1 MRPTKKFA
9 QNSYKEKIT
18 MYIVVNK
25 IAVPAEHRQQVL
37 EGFKHAL
44 PGMKRFSGFLG
55 FELWTAEDGT
65 VLGVSRWESKEAVDE
80 YLRHD
85 LFRQHHGG
93 PARQQEDP
101 SVTTRYTAEVL
112 S

>member
-1 MRPTKKFA
+1 
-9 QNSYKEKIT
+9 

-25 IAVPAEHRQQVL
+25 IAVPVEHRQQMV

-44 PGMKRFSGFLG
+44 PSMKRFSGFLG

-65 VLGVSRWESKEAVDE
+65 VQAVSRWESKEAVDE
-80 YLRHD
+80 YLQND

-93 PARQQEDP
+93 SASQQEDV
-101 SVTTRYTAEVL
+101 SNQVTTRYTAEVL

>member
-1 MRPTKKFA
+1 
-9 QNSYKEKIT
+9 

-25 IAVPAEHRQQVL
+25 ISVPADHRQAMV

-65 VLGVSRWESKEAVDE
+65 VQAVSRWESKEAVDE
-80 YLRHD
+80 YLQND
-85 LFRQHHGG
+85 LFRQHHGA
-93 PARQQEDP
+93 PASQQDN
-101 SVTTRYTAEVL
+101 SSNQVTTRYTAEVL

>member
-1 MRPTKKFA
+1 
-9 QNSYKEKIT
+9 

-25 IAVPAEHRQQVL
+25 ISVPAEQRQVMV

-44 PGMKRFSGFLG
+44 PSMKRFSGFLG
-55 FELWTAEDGT
+55 FELWSAEDGT
-65 VLGVSRWESKEAVDE
+65 VQAVSRWASKEAVDE
-80 YLRHD
+80 YLQND

-93 PARQQEDP
+93 PASQHENASNQ
-101 SVTTRYTAEVL
+101 VTTRYTAEIL

>member
-1 MRPTKKFA
+1 
-9 QNSYKEKIT
+9 

-25 IAVPAEHRQQVL
+25 IAVPQEQRQAMV

-65 VLGVSRWESKEAVDE
+65 VQAVSRWESKEAVDE
-80 YLRHD
+80 YLQND

-93 PARQQEDP
+93 PARQQDNA
-101 SVTTRYTAEVL
+101 SNQVTTRYTAEVL

>member
-1 MRPTKKFA
+1 
-9 QNSYKEKIT
+9 

-25 IAVPAEHRQQVL
+25 IAVPAEQRQAMV

-44 PGMKRFSGFLG
+44 PSMKRFSGFVG

-65 VLGVSRWESKEAVDE
+65 VQAVSRWESKEAVDE
-80 YLRHD
+80 YLQHD

-93 PARQQEDP
+93 SASQMENASNQI
-101 SVTTRYTAEVL
+101 TTRYTAEVL

>member
-1 MRPTKKFA
+1 
-9 QNSYKEKIT
+9 

-25 IAVPAEHRQQVL
+25 ISVPADQRQTLV

-65 VLGVSRWESKEAVDE
+65 VQAVSRWESKEAVDE
-80 YLRHD
+80 YLQND

-93 PARQQEDP
+93 PARQQENLANQ
-101 SVTTRYTAEVL
+101 VTTRYTAEVL

>member
-1 MRPTKKFA
+1 
-9 QNSYKEKIT
+9 

-25 IAVPAEHRQQVL
+25 ISVPQEQRQAMV

-65 VLGVSRWESKEAVDE
+65 VQAVSRWESKEAVDE
-80 YLRHD
+80 YLQND

-93 PARQQEDP
+93 PARQQENMANQ
-101 SVTTRYTAEVL
+101 VTTRYTAEVL

>member
-1 MRPTKKFA
+1 
-9 QNSYKEKIT
+9 

-25 IAVPAEHRQQVL
+25 IAVPEGHRQAMV

-44 PGMKRFSGFLG
+44 PGMKRFGGFLG
-55 FELWTAEDGT
+55 FELWTAEDGS

-80 YLRHD
+80 YLQHD
-85 LFRQHHGG
+85 LFQQHHGG
-93 PARQQEDP
+93 SAGSQEHAP
-101 SVTTRYTAEVL
+101 NQVTTRYTAEVL